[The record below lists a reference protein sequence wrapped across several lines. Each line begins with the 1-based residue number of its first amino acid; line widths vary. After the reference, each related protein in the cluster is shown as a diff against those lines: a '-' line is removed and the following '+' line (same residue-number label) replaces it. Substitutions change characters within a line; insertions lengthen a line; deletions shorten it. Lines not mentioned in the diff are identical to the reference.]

1 MVSWEEHQ
9 INMNPK
15 PSLVSLF
22 GDLGQVFWL
31 NVPSS
36 SGEKTSALK
45 AAERIRRGA
54 LDTPGIPGSLACW
67 VSGLQGTELHSGKER
82 FNVFQMSLTC
92 SQGRTCS
99 SKYGGNFASKI
110 GQKNMITNS

>member
-15 PSLVSLF
+15 PNLVSLF

-36 SGEKTSALK
+36 SGEKTSALR
-45 AAERIRRGA
+45 AAERIR
-54 LDTPGIPGSLACW
+54 
-67 VSGLQGTELHSGKER
+67 
-82 FNVFQMSLTC
+82 
-92 SQGRTCS
+92 
-99 SKYGGNFASKI
+99 
-110 GQKNMITNS
+110 